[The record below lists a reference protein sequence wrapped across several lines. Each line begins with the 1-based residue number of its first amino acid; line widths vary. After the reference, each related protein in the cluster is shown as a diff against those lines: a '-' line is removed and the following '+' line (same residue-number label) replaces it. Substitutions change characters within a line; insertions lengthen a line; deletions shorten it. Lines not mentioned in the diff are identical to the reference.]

1 MVLDGE
7 CFIKFKV
14 RVLYSQE
21 SGLQAVKKLHELR
34 QTQGEVQGLSP
45 EELAQQ
51 LEGDLVKEFTLK
63 YRLP

>member
-34 QTQGEVQGLSP
+34 QT
-45 EELAQQ
+45 
-51 LEGDLVKEFTLK
+51 
-63 YRLP
+63 